1 MAVRTRDELISL
13 VRDRMGDDHS
23 DDALSFVEDIVDTV
37 TEMDKNA
44 NAENNWKK
52 KYEDNDKAWR
62 QRYRDRFFNGTH
74 VPEEVE
80 EPDVEKPK
88 KLTFE
93 NLFKEG

>member
-1 MAVRTRDELISL
+1 MAIKTRDEILEM
-13 VRDRMGDDHS
+13 VRARMGDDHS
-23 DDALSFVEDIVDTV
+23 DEALAFVEDISDTL

-44 NAENNWKK
+44 SNGINWKK
-52 KYEDNDKAWR
+52 KFEDNDKAWR
-62 QRYRDRFFNGTH
+62 QKYRDRFFSGTP

-80 EPDVEKPK
+80 EPEVEKPK